1 MEMFKSDMSVPEIT
15 ASVTI
20 ASTKNNPLR
29 IAFKE
34 TTSDV
39 NLEEIFSSSSFLNE
53 STVSA
58 FNFGNISTYV
68 EESSNIKNN
77 IDSLIDVFP
86 QLDELVGELDLA
98 ARYGE
103 EELEDAESTPDTKLH
118 YPEPFVA
125 SPSFVH
131 EEI

>member
-1 MEMFKSDMSVPEIT
+1 MEMFKGDMSIPEVSTSIT
-15 ASVTI
+15 MS
-20 ASTKNNPLR
+20 STRNNPLR
-29 IAFKE
+29 MAFKE

-39 NLEEIFSSSSFLNE
+39 NLEEMFNSNSLFNE
-53 STVSA
+53 DTVNA
-58 FNFGNISTYV
+58 FNFSSISNYI
-68 EESSNIKNN
+68 EESSNIKND
-77 IDSLIDVFP
+77 IDNLIDVFP

>member
-1 MEMFKSDMSVPEIT
+1 MEMFKGDMSIPEVST
-15 ASVTI
+15 SVTMS
-20 ASTKNNPLR
+20 STRNNPLR
-29 IAFKE
+29 MAFKE

-39 NLEEIFSSSSFLNE
+39 NLEEMFNSSSLFNE
-53 STVSA
+53 STVNA
-58 FNFGNISTYV
+58 FNFSSISNYI

-77 IDSLIDVFP
+77 IDDLIDVFP